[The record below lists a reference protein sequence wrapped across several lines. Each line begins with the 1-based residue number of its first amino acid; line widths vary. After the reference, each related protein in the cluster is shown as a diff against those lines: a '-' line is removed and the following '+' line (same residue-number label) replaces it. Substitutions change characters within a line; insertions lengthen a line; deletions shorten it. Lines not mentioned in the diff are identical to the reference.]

1 MNPSIGWYEAHARE
15 AAERYERADSARLHA
30 WVEDFL
36 PQERAAVLDV
46 GAGSGRD
53 AAWLA
58 SKGHDVVAIEP
69 AAAMRKEARRRHPQ
83 ANIQWQS
90 DRLPELQT
98 ITRTG
103 LSFDFILLS
112 AVWMHVAPQSRRRAF
127 RKLTNLLKPGGALA
141 ISLRHG
147 PAEPGRGMHEAAPEE
162 IEKLAR
168 EHGAFVAFRE
178 ESGDLLGR
186 NDVRWTQLVVRLPG
200 DSTGALPLIRH
211 AILNDNKSSTYKLAL
226 LRCLCRIADG
236 MAGIVRDHSDEFV
249 SIPLG
254 LVALTWLRLFKPLL
268 QADLPQSP
276 RNTSGGEKLGFVK
289 EAYARLAK
297 VSALDLRVGTH
308 LRNAGEAIALHK
320 ALRDAV
326 NTITEM
332 PATYLTYPDGRPI
345 LPVQRAKRRQVTRAG
360 PFQLDANYLRSFG
373 EMLVPRHIW
382 QTLQRLDVWIEPAL
396 VAEWKSLMKL
406 YAIRQDR
413 KQQVNDSRLEKA
425 LRWAEQ
431 TRDVSLA
438 RRQALELLEN
448 QPLYCVWSGKKL
460 TGNNLDID
468 HCLPWAAWPC
478 GDLWNLMPAHRNVN
492 QHQKKDRLPGASLLR
507 TVQDRVMG
515 WWERAYDRHQS
526 PMQDRF
532 WLEADASLPGMLL
545 TGQHTLDDVFEAV
558 CVQRM
563 KLKHDQ
569 QVPEWDGNR

>member
-15 AAERYERADSARLHA
+15 AAERYEQADSARLHA
-30 WVEDFL
+30 WLEDFL

-69 AAAMRKEARRRHPQ
+69 VAAMRKEAQRRHPQ

-112 AVWMHVAPQSRRRAF
+112 AVWMHVAPRNRKRAF

-147 PAEPGRGMHEAAPEE
+147 PAAPDRGMHEAAPEE

-276 RNTSGGEKLGFVK
+276 LNTSGGEKLGFVK
-289 EAYARLAK
+289 DAYARLAK
-297 VSALDLRVGTH
+297 VSTLDLRVGAH
-308 LRNAGEAIALHK
+308 LRNADEAIALHN

-326 NTITEM
+326 STIAKM
-332 PATYLTYPDGRPI
+332 PATYLTYPGGRPI
-345 LPVQRAKRRQVTRAG
+345 FPVQRVKRKVTRAG
-360 PFQLDANYLRSFG
+360 PFQLDANYLRDFG

-425 LRWAEQ
+425 MRWAEQ

-448 QPLYCVWSGKKL
+448 QPLYCIWSGKKL

-478 GDLWNLMPAHRNVN
+478 GDLWNLMPAHRRVN

-507 TVQDRVMG
+507 TVQDRVMS
-515 WWERAYDRHQS
+515 WWKRAYDQHQS

-545 TGQHTLDDVFEAV
+545 TGQHNLDDVFEAV

-563 KLKHDQ
+563 KLRHDQ

>member
-15 AAERYERADSARLHA
+15 AAERYEQADSARLHA
-30 WVEDFL
+30 WLEDFL

-69 AAAMRKEARRRHPQ
+69 AAAMQREARRRHPQ

-90 DRLPELQT
+90 DRLPELQA

-103 LSFDFILLS
+103 LSFEFILLS
-112 AVWMHVAPQSRRRAF
+112 AVWMHVAPRNRTRAF

-147 PAEPGRGMHEAAPEE
+147 PAEPDRGMHDAAPAE

-168 EHGAFVAFRE
+168 DHGAFVAFRE
-178 ESGDLLGR
+178 ESDDFLERSG
-186 NDVRWTQLVVRLPG
+186 VRWTQMVVRLPG

-268 QADLPQSP
+268 LADLPQNP
-276 RNTSGGEKLGFVK
+276 LNTSGGKKLGFVK

-297 VSALDLRVGTH
+297 VSALDLRVGT
-308 LRNAGEAIALHK
+308 RFGADDAMALHA
-320 ALRDAV
+320 ALKDAA
-326 NTITEM
+326 NTIAKM
-332 PATYLTYPDGRPI
+332 PAHHLTYPDGRPI
-345 LPVQRAKRRQVTRAG
+345 FPVTRNRRRVVRAG
-360 PFQLDANYLRSFG
+360 PFQLDAAYLRGFG

-396 VAEWKSLMKL
+396 IAEWKNLMKL
-406 YAIRQDR
+406 YAVRQDR

-431 TRDVSLA
+431 ARDVSLA
-438 RRQALELLEN
+438 RRQALELLER
-448 QPLYCVWSGKKL
+448 QPLHCVWSGKKL
-460 TGNNLDID
+460 TGKNLDID

-478 GDLWNLMPAHRNVN
+478 GDLWNLMPAHRSVN
-492 QHQKKDRLPGASLLR
+492 QHQKKNRLPGASLLR

-515 WWERAYDRHQS
+515 WWQRAYDRHQS

-545 TGQHTLDDVFEAV
+545 TSQHNLGDVFEAV

-569 QVPEWDGNR
+569 QVPEWDGSR

>member
-1 MNPSIGWYEAHARE
+1 MNSSIGWYEAHARE
-15 AAERYERADSARLHA
+15 ATERYEQADSARLHA
-30 WVEDFL
+30 WLEDFL
-36 PQERAAVLDV
+36 PQERSAVLDV

-69 AAAMRKEARRRHPQ
+69 AAAMRQEAQRRHPH

-112 AVWMHVAPQSRRRAF
+112 AVWMHVAPRNRRRAF

-147 PAEPGRGMHEAAPEE
+147 PAEPDRGMHEAAPEE
-162 IEKLAR
+162 IERLAR

-236 MAGIVRDHSDEFV
+236 MAGVAKDHSDEFV
-249 SIPLG
+249 GIPLG

-268 QADLPQSP
+268 LADLPQNPS
-276 RNTSGGEKLGFVK
+276 NTSGGKNLGFVK

-297 VSALDLRVGTH
+297 VSALDLRVGT
-308 LRNAGEAIALHK
+308 RFGADDAIALHA

-326 NTITEM
+326 NTIARM

-345 LPVQRAKRRQVTRAG
+345 FPVRRAGRRVTRAG
-360 PFQLDANYLRSFG
+360 PFQLDANYLRGFG

-425 LRWAEQ
+425 MRWAEQ

-478 GDLWNLMPAHRNVN
+478 GDLWNLMPAHRSVN

-526 PMQDRF
+526 SMQDRF

-569 QVPEWDGNR
+569 QVPEWDGSR

>member
-69 AAAMRKEARRRHPQ
+69 AAAMRKEARRRRPQ

-112 AVWMHVAPQSRRRAF
+112 AVWMHVAPRNRKRAF
-127 RKLTNLLKPGGALA
+127 RKLTNLLRPGGALA

-147 PAEPGRGMHEAAPEE
+147 PAAPDRGMHEAAPEE

-186 NDVRWTQLVVRLPG
+186 DDVRWTQLVVRMPG

-211 AILNDNKSSTYKLAL
+211 SILNDNKSSTYKLAL

-276 RNTSGGEKLGFVK
+276 LNTSGGEKLGFVK
-289 EAYARLAK
+289 DAYARLAK

-308 LRNAGEAIALHK
+308 LRNADEAIALHN

-326 NTITEM
+326 NTITKM

-345 LPVQRAKRRQVTRAG
+345 FPVQRAKRKVTRAG
-360 PFQLDANYLRSFG
+360 PFQLDAYYLRGFG

-396 VAEWKSLMKL
+396 VAEWKNLMKL

-425 LRWAEQ
+425 MRWAEQ

-438 RRQALELLEN
+438 RRQALELLES
-448 QPLYCVWSGKKL
+448 QPLYCIWSGKKL

-478 GDLWNLMPAHRNVN
+478 GDLWNLMPAHRRVN
-492 QHQKKDRLPGASLLR
+492 QHQKQDRLPGASLLR
-507 TVQDRVMG
+507 MVQDRVMG
-515 WWERAYDRHQS
+515 WWKRAYDRNES
-526 PMQDRF
+526 SMQERF

-545 TGQHTLDDVFEAV
+545 TGQHNLDDVFEAM

-563 KLKHDQ
+563 KLRHDQ
-569 QVPEWDGNR
+569 QVPEWEG

>member
-15 AAERYERADSARLHA
+15 AAARYEQADSARLHA
-30 WVEDFL
+30 RLEDFL

-58 SKGHDVVAIEP
+58 EKGHDVVAIEP
-69 AAAMRKEARRRHPQ
+69 AAAMREEARRRHPQ
-83 ANIQWQS
+83 ANVQWQS
-90 DRLPELQT
+90 DRLPELKT
-98 ITRTG
+98 ITRSG

-112 AVWMHVAPQSRRRAF
+112 AVWMHVAPRDRTRAF

-147 PAEPGRGMHEAAPEE
+147 PAEPGRGMHEAAPAE

-168 EHGAFVAFRE
+168 DHGAFVMFRE
-178 ESGDLLGR
+178 ESSDLLGR
-186 NDVRWTQLVVRLPG
+186 SGVRWTQLVVRLPG

-236 MAGIVRDHSDEFV
+236 MAGIAKDHSDEFV

-268 QADLPQSP
+268 LADLPQNP
-276 RNTSGGEKLGFVK
+276 LNTSGGKKLGFVK
-289 EAYARLAK
+289 EAYIQLQK
-297 VSALDLRVGTH
+297 VSALDLRVGT
-308 LRNAGEAIALHK
+308 RFGADDAVALHA
-320 ALRDAV
+320 ALKDAA
-326 NTITEM
+326 NTISQM

-345 LPVQRAKRRQVTRAG
+345 FPVRRAGRRVVRAG
-360 PFQLDANYLRSFG
+360 PFQLDANYLRGFG

-396 VAEWKSLMKL
+396 IAEWKNLMKL
-406 YAIRQDR
+406 YAARQDR

-425 LRWAEQ
+425 MHWAEQ
-431 TRDVSLA
+431 SRDVLLA
-438 RRQALELLEN
+438 RRQALELLESR
-448 QPLYCVWSGKKL
+448 PLHCVWSGKRL
-460 TGNNLDID
+460 TGKNMDID

-478 GDLWNLMPAHRNVN
+478 GDLWNLMPAHRSVN

-507 TVQDRVMG
+507 TVQDRIMS
-515 WWERAYDRHQS
+515 WWRRAYDRHQS

-545 TGQHTLDDVFEAV
+545 TNQHNLDDVFEAV

-569 QVPEWDGNR
+569 QVPEWDGNC

>member
-15 AAERYERADSARLHA
+15 AAARYERADSARLHA

-98 ITRTG
+98 ITCTG

-112 AVWMHVAPQSRRRAF
+112 AVWMHVAPRNRRRAF

-147 PAEPGRGMHEAAPEE
+147 PAEPDRGMHEAVPEE

-168 EHGAFVAFRE
+168 EHGAFVAFRG
-178 ESGDLLGR
+178 ESSDLLER

-276 RNTSGGEKLGFVK
+276 LNTSGGENWDSS
-289 EAYARLAK
+289 RT
-297 VSALDLRVGTH
+297 RTH
-308 LRNAGEAIALHK
+308 GWRK
-320 ALRDAV
+320 C
-326 NTITEM
+326 
-332 PATYLTYPDGRPI
+332 
-345 LPVQRAKRRQVTRAG
+345 
-360 PFQLDANYLRSFG
+360 
-373 EMLVPRHIW
+373 PR
-382 QTLQRLDVWIEPAL
+382 
-396 VAEWKSLMKL
+396 
-406 YAIRQDR
+406 
-413 KQQVNDSRLEKA
+413 
-425 LRWAEQ
+425 
-431 TRDVSLA
+431 
-438 RRQALELLEN
+438 
-448 QPLYCVWSGKKL
+448 
-460 TGNNLDID
+460 
-468 HCLPWAAWPC
+468 
-478 GDLWNLMPAHRNVN
+478 
-492 QHQKKDRLPGASLLR
+492 
-507 TVQDRVMG
+507 
-515 WWERAYDRHQS
+515 
-526 PMQDRF
+526 
-532 WLEADASLPGMLL
+532 
-545 TGQHTLDDVFEAV
+545 
-558 CVQRM
+558 
-563 KLKHDQ
+563 
-569 QVPEWDGNR
+569 

>member
-1 MNPSIGWYEAHARE
+1 MNPSIGWYETHARE
-15 AAERYERADSARLHA
+15 AAARYEQADSARLHA
-30 WVEDFL
+30 WLEDFL
-36 PQERAAVLDV
+36 PTEKAAVLDV

-69 AAAMRKEARRRHPQ
+69 AAAMREEAQRRHPH
-83 ANIQWQS
+83 ANVQWRS
-90 DRLPELQT
+90 DRLPELKAT
-98 ITRTG
+98 TRTG

-112 AVWMHVAPQSRRRAF
+112 AVWMYVAPRDRARAF

-147 PAEPGRGMHEAAPEE
+147 PVEPKRGMHDAAPAE

-168 EHGAFVAFRE
+168 DHGAFVVFRE
-178 ESGDLLGR
+178 ESDDLLGR
-186 NDVRWTQLVVRLPG
+186 SDVRWTQMVVRLPG

-226 LRCLCRIADG
+226 LRSLCRIADG
-236 MAGIVRDHSDEFV
+236 MAGVAKDHGDEFV

-268 QADLPQSP
+268 LADLPQSP
-276 RNTSGGEKLGFVK
+276 RNTSGGKSLGFVK

-297 VSALDLRVGTH
+297 VSALDLRVGT
-308 LRNAGEAIALHK
+308 RFENEDDAMALHT
-320 ALRDAV
+320 ALRDAA
-326 NTITEM
+326 NTIAKM
-332 PATYLTYPDGRPI
+332 PAHYLTYPDGRPI
-345 LPVQRAKRRQVTRAG
+345 FPVRRIRSRRVMRAG
-360 PFQLDANYLRSFG
+360 PFQLDTNYLRGFG

-396 VAEWKSLMKL
+396 VAEWKNLMKL
-406 YAIRQDR
+406 YAVRQDR

-425 LRWAEQ
+425 MRWAEQ
-431 TRDVSLA
+431 ARDVSLA
-438 RRQALELLEN
+438 RRQALEILAR

-460 TGNNLDID
+460 TDNNLDID

-478 GDLWNLMPAHRNVN
+478 GDLWNLMPARRDVN
-492 QHQKKDRLPGASLLR
+492 QHKKKDRLPGASLLR
-507 TVQDRVMG
+507 TVQDRIMS
-515 WWERAYDRHQS
+515 WWERAYDRTQS
-526 PMQDRF
+526 SMQARF
-532 WLEADASLPGMLL
+532 WLEADASLPGILL
-545 TGQHTLDDVFEAV
+545 PNQHNLDDVFEAV

-569 QVPEWDGNR
+569 QVPEWEG

>member
-1 MNPSIGWYEAHARE
+1 MNPSIRWYEAHARE
-15 AAERYERADSARLHA
+15 AAARYEQADSTRLHA
-30 WVEDFL
+30 WLEDFL

-69 AAAMRKEARRRHPQ
+69 AAAMREEARRRHPR
-83 ANIQWQS
+83 ANVQWRS
-90 DRLPELQT
+90 DRLPELQA

-112 AVWMHVAPQSRRRAF
+112 AVWMHVAPRNRARAF
-127 RKLTNLLKPGGALA
+127 RKLTNLLKPGGTLA

-147 PAEPGRGMHEAAPEE
+147 PADPGRGMHEAAPAE

-168 EHGAFVAFRE
+168 DHGAFVMFRE
-178 ESGDLLGR
+178 ESDDFLGR
-186 NDVRWTQLVVRLPG
+186 SDVRWTQMAIRLPG

-236 MAGIVRDHSDEFV
+236 MAGVAKDRGDEFV
-249 SIPLG
+249 SVPLG

-268 QADLPQSP
+268 LADLPQNP
-276 RNTSGGEKLGFVK
+276 RNTSGGKNLGFVK
-289 EAYARLAK
+289 EAYTRLAK

-308 LRNAGEAIALHK
+308 FKNADDAK
-320 ALRDAV
+320 ALYDALKDAV
-326 NTITEM
+326 NTIAQM
-332 PATYLTYPDGRPI
+332 PAHYLTYPDGQPI
-345 LPVQRAKRRQVTRAG
+345 FPVRRAKRRVTRAG
-360 PFQLDANYLRSFG
+360 PFQLDTNYLRGFG

-396 VAEWKSLMKL
+396 VAEWKNLMKL
-406 YAIRQDR
+406 YAVRQDR
-413 KQQVNDSRLEKA
+413 KLQVNDSRLEKA
-425 LRWAEQ
+425 MHWAEQ
-431 TRDVSLA
+431 SRDVLLA
-438 RRQALELLEN
+438 RRQALELLES
-448 QPLYCVWSGKKL
+448 QPLHCVWSGKRL
-460 TGNNLDID
+460 TDKNMDID

-478 GDLWNLMPAHRNVN
+478 GDLWNLMPASRNVN

-507 TVQDRVMG
+507 TVQDRIMS
-515 WWERAYDRHQS
+515 WWERAYDRSQS

-545 TGQHTLDDVFEAV
+545 PSQHNLDDVFEAV
-558 CVQRM
+558 CMQRM

-569 QVPEWDGNR
+569 QVPEWEG

>member
-1 MNPSIGWYEAHARE
+1 MKPSIGWYEAHARE
-15 AAERYERADSARLHA
+15 AAARYEQADSARLHA
-30 WVEDFL
+30 WLEDFL
-36 PQERAAVLDV
+36 PQEKAAVLDV

-58 SKGHDVVAIEP
+58 SKGHDVVALEP
-69 AAAMRKEARRRHPQ
+69 AAAMREEARRRHPH
-83 ANIQWQS
+83 ANVQWRS
-90 DRLPELQT
+90 DRLPELQA

-112 AVWMHVAPQSRRRAF
+112 AVWMHVAPRDRARAF
-127 RKLTNLLKPGGALA
+127 RKLTNLLKPGGTLA

-147 PAEPGRGMHEAAPEE
+147 PAEPGRGMHEAAPAE

-168 EHGAFVAFRE
+168 DHGAFVVFRE
-178 ESGDLLGR
+178 ESDDLLGR
-186 NDVRWTQLVVRLPG
+186 SDVRWTQMAIRLPG

-236 MAGIVRDHSDEFV
+236 MAGVAKDRGDEFV
-249 SIPLG
+249 GIPLG

-268 QADLPQSP
+268 LADLPQSP
-276 RNTSGGEKLGFVK
+276 LNTSGGKSLSFVK
-289 EAYARLAK
+289 EAYTRLAK
-297 VSALDLRVGTH
+297 VSALDLRVGTCFG
-308 LRNAGEAIALHK
+308 AGDAKALHT
-320 ALRDAV
+320 ALKDAV
-326 NTITEM
+326 STIAKM
-332 PATYLTYPDGRPI
+332 PAHYLTYPDGRPVF
-345 LPVQRAKRRQVTRAG
+345 PVQRARSRRVMRAG
-360 PFQLDANYLRSFG
+360 PFQLDTNYLRGFG

-396 VAEWKSLMKL
+396 VAEWKNLMKL
-406 YAIRQDR
+406 YAVRQDR

-425 LRWAEQ
+425 MHWAEQ
-431 TRDVSLA
+431 SRDVLLA
-438 RRQALELLEN
+438 RRQALELLES
-448 QPLYCVWSGKKL
+448 QPLHCVWSGKRL
-460 TGNNLDID
+460 TDKNMDID

-478 GDLWNLMPAHRNVN
+478 GDLWNLMPAHRSVN

-507 TVQDRVMG
+507 TVQDRIMG
-515 WWERAYDRHQS
+515 WWERAYDRNQS
-526 PMQDRF
+526 SMQDRF

-545 TGQHTLDDVFEAV
+545 PSQHNLDDVFEAV

-569 QVPEWDGNR
+569 QVPEWEG

>member
-15 AAERYERADSARLHA
+15 AVERYERADSARLHA

-112 AVWMHVAPQSRRRAF
+112 AVWMHVAPRNRRRAF

-147 PAEPGRGMHEAAPEE
+147 PAEPDRGMHEAAPEE

-168 EHGAFVAFRE
+168 EHGAFVAFRG

-289 EAYARLAK
+289 DAYARLAN
-297 VSALDLRVGTH
+297 VSALDLRVGTR
-308 LRNAGEAIALHK
+308 LRNENEAMALHK

-345 LPVQRAKRRQVTRAG
+345 FPVQRAKKRQVTRAG
-360 PFQLDANYLRSFG
+360 PFQLDANYLRGFG

-406 YAIRQDR
+406 YAVRQDR

-478 GDLWNLMPAHRNVN
+478 GDLWNLMPAHRKVN

-545 TGQHTLDDVFEAV
+545 TGQHNLDDVFEAV